1 MAQGFERA
9 GFTFSRPF
17 AQMKRRD
24 FLHASALAFSAALLR
39 AQTADRPLTVGV
51 IGHTGQGNYGH
62 GEDAVWLKIPQTKIV
77 AVADADPK
85 GLAIEAKKLGGVKA
99 FADYRLMLAEAKPE
113 IAAICARHIHEHR
126 DMIVAAVEAGV
137 KGIYIEKP
145 FVRTLAEADEIAKLC
160 AEKGVRLAIAHRNR
174 YHPVLET
181 VKQLVAAGEIGEL
194 KEVRVRGKQDQR
206 GGGLDLWVLGG
217 HGFNLAT
224 IFTGPAVS
232 CEATVLVEGRPAT
245 KADIHLGDEG
255 VGLIVGD
262 EVHARYETKG
272 GIPIFFDSKKGS
284 WKPGMPF
291 GARLIGTKGVIS
303 LQVDEEPLAV
313 LERDGIK
320 LWVTTGGVGKPEPI
334 ADIKLVNG
342 GHHGAV
348 RDLLAAIADKRE
360 PLCGPEAGRET
371 VEMTLAVFASFAAD
385 GKKVTLPL
393 ADRQHPLR

>member
-1 MAQGFERA
+1 MIRCVFLVALVLSVVSLCAQ
-9 GFTFSRPF
+9 
-17 AQMKRRD
+17 
-24 FLHASALAFSAALLR
+24 HAEH
-39 AQTADRPLTVGV
+39 PLTVGV

-62 GEDAVWLKIPQTKIV
+62 GEDTVWLKIPQTKIV

-85 GLAIEAKKLGGVKA
+85 GLADAAKRLGGVKA
-99 FADYRLMLAEAKPE
+99 YADYKAMLAEAKPD
-113 IAAICARHIHEHR
+113 IAAICSRHIHEHR

-145 FVRTLAEADEIAKLC
+145 FVRTLAEADEIVKLC
-160 AEKGVRLAIAHRNR
+160 ADKGVRLAIAHRNR
-174 YHPVLET
+174 YHPVVEV
-181 VKQLVAAGEIGEL
+181 VKQLVVSGEIGEL

-224 IFTGPAVS
+224 LFTGPALS
-232 CEATVLVEGRPAT
+232 CEATILVEGRPAT
-245 KADIHLGDEG
+245 RADVRPGDEG

-262 EVHARYETKG
+262 EVHARYETKN
-272 GIPIFFDSKKGS
+272 GIPLYFDSKKGT
-284 WKPGMPF
+284 WTKGTPF

-303 LQVDEEPLAV
+303 LQIDEEPLAI
-313 LERDGIK
+313 LEHDGQKTPI
-320 LWVTTGGVGKPEPI
+320 TTAGIGKPEPI
-334 ADIKLVNG
+334 KDIKQVNG

-360 PLCGPEAGRET
+360 PLCGPSAGLET
-371 VEMTLAVFASFAAD
+371 VELTMAVFASFVAD

>member
-1 MAQGFERA
+1 
-9 GFTFSRPF
+9 
-17 AQMKRRD
+17 MKRRD
-24 FLHASALAFSAALLR
+24 FLSASALALSAVLLG
-39 AQTADRPLTVGV
+39 AQNAERPLTVGV

-62 GEDAVWLKIPQTKIV
+62 GEDTVWLKIPQTKIV
-77 AVADADPK
+77 AVADADAK
-85 GLAIEAKKLGGVKA
+85 GLAIEAKKLGGVKEY
-99 FADYRLMLAEAKPE
+99 ADYKAMLVEAKPD

-126 DMIVAAVEAGV
+126 DMIVVAIEAGV

-145 FVRTLAEADEIAKLC
+145 FVRTLAEADEIVKLC

-174 YHPVLET
+174 YHPVLAN

-224 IFTGPAVS
+224 LFTGTATS
-232 CEATVLVEGRPAT
+232 CQATILVEGRPAT
-245 KADIHLGDEG
+245 KADVRPGDEG

-262 EVHARYETKG
+262 EVHACYETKS
-272 GIPIFFDSKKGS
+272 GIPLYFDSKKGTPA
-284 WKPGMPF
+284 KGTPF

-303 LQVDEEPLAV
+303 LQIDEEPLAI
-313 LERDGIK
+313 LERDGVKTPI
-320 LWVTTGGVGKPEPI
+320 TTAGIGKPEPI
-334 ADIKLVNG
+334 KDIKLVNG

-348 RDLLAAIADKRE
+348 RDLLAAIDEKRE

-371 VEMTLAVFASFAAD
+371 VELTLAVFASFAAG
-385 GKKVTLPL
+385 GKKVALPL
-393 ADRQHPLR
+393 ADRQHPLN

>member
-1 MAQGFERA
+1 
-9 GFTFSRPF
+9 
-17 AQMKRRD
+17 MKRRF
-24 FLHASALAFSAALLR
+24 FLVALVLSVASLA

-62 GEDAVWLKIPQTKIV
+62 GEDTVWLKIPQTKIV

-85 GLAIEAKKLGGVKA
+85 GLTEAAKRLGDVKA
-99 FADYRLMLAEAKPE
+99 YPDYKVMLAEAKPD
-113 IAAICARHIHEHR
+113 IAAICSRHIHEHR
-126 DMIVAAVEAGV
+126 DMIFAAVEAGV

-145 FVRTLAEADEIAKLC
+145 FVRTLAEADEIVKLC
-160 AEKGVRLAIAHRNR
+160 ADKGVRLAIAHRNR

-181 VKQLVAAGEIGEL
+181 VKQLVASGEIGEL

-224 IFTGPAVS
+224 LFTGPALS
-232 CEATVLVEGRPAT
+232 CEATILVEGRPAT
-245 KADIHLGDEG
+245 KADIRPGDEG

-262 EVHARYETKG
+262 EIHARYETKS
-272 GIPIFFDSKKGS
+272 GIPLYFDSKKGT
-284 WKPGMPF
+284 WTKGTPF

-303 LQVDEEPLAV
+303 LQIDEEPLAI
-313 LERDGIK
+313 LERDGKKTPI
-320 LWVTTGGVGKPEPI
+320 TTAGIGQPEPI
-334 ADIKLVNG
+334 KDIRQVNG
-342 GHHGAV
+342 GHHGAI
-348 RDLLAAIADKRE
+348 RDLLAAIKEQRE
-360 PLCGPEAGRET
+360 PLCGPKDGLET
-371 VEMTLAVFASFAAD
+371 VELTLAVFASFAAD

>member
-1 MAQGFERA
+1 
-9 GFTFSRPF
+9 
-17 AQMKRRD
+17 MKRSLSL
-24 FLHASALAFSAALLR
+24 FAFVLSVVTLA
-39 AQTADRPLTVGV
+39 AQAADRPLTVGV

-62 GEDAVWLKIPQTKIV
+62 GEDTVWLKIPQTKIV

-85 GLAIEAKKLGGVKA
+85 GLADAAQRLGGVKA
-99 FADYRLMLAEAKPE
+99 YADYKVMLAETKPD

-126 DMIVAAVEAGV
+126 DMIIAAVGAGV

-145 FVRTLAEADEIAKLC
+145 FVRTLAEADEIVKLC
-160 AEKGVRLAIAHRNR
+160 AEKGVKLAIAHRNR
-174 YHPVLET
+174 YHPVIDV
-181 VKQLVAAGEIGEL
+181 VKQLVASGEIGEL

-224 IFTGPAVS
+224 LFTGSAIS
-232 CEATVLVEGRPAT
+232 CEATILVEGRPAT
-245 KADIHLGDEG
+245 KADVRPGDEG

-262 EVHARYETKG
+262 EIHARYETKS
-272 GIPIFFDSKKGS
+272 GIPLYFDSKKGTPA
-284 WKPGMPF
+284 KGTPF

-303 LQVDEEPLAV
+303 LQIDEEPLAI
-313 LERDGIK
+313 LERDGQKMPI
-320 LWVTTGGVGKPEPI
+320 TTAGIGKPEPI
-334 ADIKLVNG
+334 KDIKQVNG

-348 RDLLAAIADKRE
+348 RDLLAAIAEKRE

-371 VEMTLAVFASFAAD
+371 VELTLGVFASFAAD
-385 GKKVTLPL
+385 GRKVTLPL

>member
-1 MAQGFERA
+1 
-9 GFTFSRPF
+9 
-17 AQMKRRD
+17 MKRILGL
-24 FLHASALAFSAALLR
+24 FAFVLSVASLA
-39 AQTADRPLTVGV
+39 AQPAERPLTVGV

-62 GEDAVWLKIPQTKIV
+62 GEDTVWLKIPQTKII
-77 AVADADPK
+77 AVADADSK
-85 GLAIEAKKLGGVKA
+85 GLADAAKRLGGVKA
-99 FADYRLMLAEAKPE
+99 YADYKAMLAEAKPD
-113 IAAICARHIHEHR
+113 IAAICSRHIHEHR

-145 FVRTLAEADEIAKLC
+145 FVRTLAEADEIVKLC
-160 AEKGVRLAIAHRNR
+160 ADKGVRLAIAHRNR
-174 YHPVLET
+174 YHPVVDV
-181 VKQLVAAGEIGEL
+181 VKQLVASGEIGEL

-224 IFTGPAVS
+224 LFTGPANS
-232 CEATVLVEGRPAT
+232 CEATILVEGRPAT
-245 KADIHLGDEG
+245 KADIRLGDEG

-262 EVHARYETKG
+262 EIHARYETKS
-272 GIPIFFDSKKGS
+272 GIPLYFDSKKGTWTKGTS
-284 WKPGMPF
+284 F

-303 LQVDEEPLAV
+303 LQIDEEPLAI
-313 LERDGIK
+313 LERDGNKTPI
-320 LWVTTGGVGKPEPI
+320 TTAGIGKPEPI
-334 ADIKLVNG
+334 KDIRLING

-348 RDLLAAIADKRE
+348 RDLLAAIAEKRA

-371 VEMTLAVFASFAAD
+371 VELTLGVFASFAAD